1 MLANRRANVLGG
13 KSVERKDGLIVDVYW
28 AKIPDEI
35 GKEML
40 FPLERQNEVL
50 ACGNEKVRMQKYYAW
65 KLLKYAL
72 RESFG
77 YEMERLSFCKE
88 KNGKWTS
95 PSCYFSI
102 SHSHDAVAVAVGNAP
117 IGVDLEKIASEKAE
131 FLQKTLT
138 EQERAEFALLFDE
151 NERVEYLFE
160 SWTKKESFFKRV
172 GDGAFRPSKIAV
184 DKGVVT
190 KSVTIDGERYVLSL
204 AAESVAAA
212 RYFFDVDFA

>member
-1 MLANRRANVLGG
+1 ME
-13 KSVERKDGLIVDVYW
+13 KTERIIVDVYLT
-28 AKIPDEI
+28 KIPDEI

-40 FPLERQNEVL
+40 FPIERQNEVL
-50 ACGNEKVRMQKYYAW
+50 ACGNEKVRRQKYYAW

-138 EQERAEFALLFDE
+138 EQERAEFALIACEQDC
-151 NERVEYLFE
+151 VKYLFE
-160 SWTKKESFFKRV
+160 SWTKKESIFKKV

-204 AAESVAAA
+204 AAENVAAA